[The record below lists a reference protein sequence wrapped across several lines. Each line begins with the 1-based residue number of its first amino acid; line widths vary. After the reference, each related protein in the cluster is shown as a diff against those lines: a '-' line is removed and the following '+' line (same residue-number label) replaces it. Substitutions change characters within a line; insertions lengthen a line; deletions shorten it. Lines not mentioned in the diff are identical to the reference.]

1 MCTHT
6 QRNQTG
12 GAQRGNLHYC
22 AGSGLLVYSWHSGV
36 PLVLRVEGSGSTAA
50 ITGGFQLL
58 PRAAS
63 ADAGSRDFSPL
74 QLAPPYASWLD
85 WGWST
90 TADSA
95 VSGSLLCVSQG
106 PKGLGDRLVAMKT
119 STGGTAAAST
129 TAGAS
134 SGSGSSDSWGYTAS
148 STDAGAQLQVQML
161 QWTRKSTATTAAV
174 AAASAQTQ
182 AQLAAAGASATAMA
196 IQRQQAAGALANS
209 YGGSAG
215 TVVGSCVCLLSSSG
229 TSDNA
234 AGLADD
240 GDADSD
246 SCVDSSA
253 AHSSAQQRSSIWPRY
268 AVLIM
273 YDNGSLQCYKP
284 ADAASSAVTTTTAA
298 ATASSTGA
306 TAAVES
312 SSTDAAEVDAP
323 GAAARAVQS
332 AVDALV
338 AAEAVQHRL
347 QRQLAAA
354 NSDPVLDSS
363 EDEDDRVYRY
373 TYCGKTH

>member
-1 MCTHT
+1 MHT
-6 QRNQTG
+6 QTINTG

-58 PRAAS
+58 PRANS
-63 ADAGSRDFSPL
+63 ADAGSRDFSAL

-106 PKGLGDRLVAMKT
+106 PKGLGDRLVAMKL
-119 STGGTAAAST
+119 STGSTAAAST

-134 SGSGSSDSWGYTAS
+134 SSSSSSDNWGYAAGS
-148 STDAGAQLQVQML
+148 DAGAQLQLQML
-161 QWTRKSTATTAAV
+161 QWARKSTATTAAV
-174 AAASAQTQ
+174 AAASAQAQ
-182 AQLAAAGASATAMA
+182 AQAHLAAAGASATAMA
-196 IQRQQAAGALANS
+196 IQRQQAASALANS

-215 TVVGSCVCLLSSSG
+215 TVVGSCVCLLSSTG
-229 TSDNA
+229 TSDSA
-234 AGLADD
+234 ADLADD
-240 GDADSD
+240 GDADAD
-246 SCVDSSA
+246 SESSVDSSA
-253 AHSSAQQRSSIWPRY
+253 AHSSAQQRSSSWPRY

-284 ADAASSAVTTTTAA
+284 ADAASSAVTTD
-298 ATASSTGA
+298 ATATVSSTAA

-312 SSTDAAEVDAP
+312 SGTVAAEVDAP

-332 AVDALV
+332 AVEALV

-354 NSDPVLDSS
+354 NSDPMLDSS
-363 EDEDDRVYRY
+363 EDEDDRVYRC
-373 TYCGKTH
+373 T